1 MKFQQRH
8 YEALAH
14 VIRGLSVIAEPE
26 LHMGEPGNNWIAKS
40 ALVEELGKMFQEDNP
55 HFNWSKFTRACWDL
69 TAKY

>member
-14 VIRGLSVIAEPE
+14 VIRGLLVVVEPD
-26 LHMGEPGNNWIAKS
+26 GSYWIAKS
-40 ALVEELGKMFQEDNP
+40 ALVEELSKMFQEDNP